1 MQTLDS
7 PLQKIVLRQQLFVI
21 FRLGEQLFD
30 FLFSRF
36 TRKDFRESLLQ
47 LLSYRHISIGKINL
61 AQKTDVL
68 FSAHRNSAALVA
80 VQITHLNIPGNQ
92 PQKRRFSAS
101 VSADNC
107 NFFCVVNFE
116 IHTV

>member
-1 MQTLDS
+1 METLHS
-7 PLQKIVLRQQLFVI
+7 PLQIVVFSQQFFVI
-21 FRLGEQLFD
+21 FCLGEQLFD

-47 LLSYRHISIGKINL
+47 LHSYRHISIGKINL

>member
-7 PLQKIVLRQQLFVI
+7 PLQKIVLRQ
-21 FRLGEQLFD
+21 QLFD

-47 LLSYRHISIGKINL
+47 LHSYRHISIGKINL

-92 PQKRRFSAS
+92 PQKRRFPASALPQNHRNLS
-101 VSADNC
+101 LRNIQINA
-107 NFFCVVNFE
+107 
-116 IHTV
+116 I

>member
-1 MQTLDS
+1 METLHS
-7 PLQKIVLRQQLFVI
+7 PLQIVVFSQQFFVI
-21 FRLGEQLFD
+21 FCLGKQLFN
-30 FLFSRF
+30 FLFSFF
-36 TRKDFRESLLQ
+36 TRKNFRKSLLQ
-47 LLSYRHISIGKINL
+47 FLSYQHQSVGEIDL
-61 AQKTDVL
+61 TQKADIL
-68 FSAHRNSAALVA
+68 FSAHRNSTALIA
-80 VQITHLNIPGNQ
+80 VRIAHLNIPGNQ